1 MADQR
6 SVIFPVDM
14 DSGGG
19 TELGQGVNLRLTAS
33 GGSIEAQGQKAMVA
47 SIPVAIA
54 SDQSA
59 VPVDSELAAAAA
71 AADTFANPTTAPVLS
86 IGMLWNGT
94 TWDRAKG
101 DATDGAL
108 VNLGTN
114 NDVSVTG
121 TVTVDLAGNN
131 DVTTEFA
138 GSTALATMADDD
150 INPDVLPI
158 GAYLMG
164 FDSGNTNWNRVEVDD
179 AGHLQVDI
187 LSGAGS
193 STPTAPVTD
202 TQTAAALAAGASVD
216 VDSSEAASK
225 KLSAIDVWSTVPIK
239 CELHT
244 VDNAVESGRL
254 GIFGATA
261 GVFVQ
266 YKPSHRDFVQTGT
279 TAGADNFRVAVT
291 NLSDNLAGDVH
302 VVFHY
307 ED

>member
-14 DSGGG
+14 DTGGG

-33 GGSIEAQGQKAMVA
+33 GGSIEAQGQKAMAA

-59 VPVDSELAAAAA
+59 LPVDSELAAAAA

-86 IGMLWNGT
+86 IGMLWNGA

-108 VNLGTN
+108 VNLG
-114 NDVSVTG
+114 
-121 TVTVDLAGNN
+121 GNN

-138 GSTALATMADDD
+138 SSTAVAAMADDD
-150 INPDVLPI
+150 INPTVLPI

-254 GIFGATA
+254 GIFGAQA

-279 TAGADNFRVAVT
+279 TGGADNFRVAVT
-291 NLSDNLAGDVH
+291 NLSDNLAADVH
-302 VVFHY
+302 IVFHY